1 MAKHISVPASG
12 IEFITIEPTDRSP
25 LISHVQIKVC
35 YVSEEPNRNGSII
48 TKEVAEEMAPT
59 LRGCPIVGFFNENT
73 GDFEEHNRVIDISNG
88 KFEIKD
94 TTKPYGFVPLNA
106 RVWFQ
111 KFEDDGVVHEYLC
124 TEGYLWTGQYEEAQR
139 VIECGNNQSMELDEK
154 TLDAHWTKDN
164 NGKPQFFI
172 INEAIMSKLC
182 ILGEDVEPC
191 FEGSQIAPIQFAF
204 ADNFKEELFSLVKQ
218 MQKIL
223 DEGGA
228 PVFNRYAVEI
238 GDSLWDALYTYI
250 NKNFPSNDWC
260 SIYRVDGIYEEDN
273 QKFAVLQNRSD
284 MKYYRL
290 DFTISEENGFVPAE
304 TLVEVTKTYVPAETA
319 QFAPEEVEAY
329 EARFVKADE
338 ESEDNEEPQEETPA
352 AEEANAEEEAPEAAE
367 EEEPV
372 VEESQEQE
380 SEEDKKNYV
389 LEEITEYV
397 ELSEKY
403 ETLNNEYSAL
413 EEKVNN
419 LNAEIEHLK
428 QENDSLNKFKMN
440 IDREKKQE
448 LINSFYMLSDDDKKD
463 CIDNI
468 DTYSYDD
475 IEAKLCILCVRNKV
489 SFDLDNDNNKKDE
502 KLTFNI
508 DSVNNEDSGLPGW
521 IQRVKEVAKEK
532 NI

>member
-1 MAKHISVPASG
+1 MAKHVSIPASG
-12 IEFITIEPTDRSP
+12 IEFISMEPTEYSP

-35 YVSEEPNRNGSII
+35 YVSDKPNRNGSII

-59 LRGCPIVGFFNENT
+59 LRGCPIVGFYNENT
-73 GDFEEHNRVIDISNG
+73 GDFEEHNRVIDISKG
-88 KFEIKD
+88 KFDIKD
-94 TTKPYGFVPLNA
+94 TTRPYGFVPLTA

-111 KFEDDGVVHEYLC
+111 KFADDGIEHEYLC
-124 TEGYLWTGQYEEAQR
+124 TEGYLWTGQYPESQR
-139 VIECGNNQSMELDEK
+139 VIEHGNNQSMELDEK
-154 TLDAHWTKDN
+154 TLNAHWTENDN
-164 NGKPQFFI
+164 GNSQFFI

-191 FEGSQIAPIQFAF
+191 FEGSQIAPIQFTF
-204 ADNFKEELFSLVKQ
+204 ADNFKEELFALVKQ

-238 GDSLWDALYTYI
+238 GDSLWDAIYSYI
-250 NKNFPSNDWC
+250 IKNYPGDDWC
-260 SIYRVDGIYEEDN
+260 SIYRLEGIYEEDD
-273 QKFAVLQNRSD
+273 QKFAILQNRND

-290 DFTISEENGFVPAE
+290 DFSLDEENGFVPTE
-304 TLVEVTKTYVPAETA
+304 GLIEVTKTYVPAEEP
-319 QFAPEEVEAY
+319 QFAPEAVEAY
-329 EARFVKADE
+329 EARFSKQNEDKDENDKDEASEAEKDEQPAEEPKTE
-338 ESEDNEEPQEETPA
+338 ESSDESAEAENSNE
-352 AEEANAEEEAPEAAE
+352 
-367 EEEPV
+367 
-372 VEESQEQE
+372 QEQE
-380 SEEDKKNYV
+380 EKKNYV
-389 LEEITEYV
+389 LEEIAEYV

-403 ETLNNEYSAL
+403 DTLNNEYSAL
-413 EEKVNN
+413 EEKVTN
-419 LNAEIEHLK
+419 LNNEIQRLIS
-428 QENDSLNKFKMN
+428 ENKTLNEFKMN

-489 SFDLDNDNNKKDE
+489 SFDLDNDEGKKNE
-502 KLTFNI
+502 KMTFNLS
-508 DSVNNEDSGLPGW
+508 SVEDDDAGLPGW